1 MAKQQSIRDLN
12 DLSRIRYALCFF
24 VVSCP
29 FFVSSRVSMN
39 CQSFDAEHFAIV
51 TIIFSYYIKA
61 PLYSF
66 ENEYSQHPPTKI
78 THKQSVSNRPHNHTH
93 RRSRK
98 RKFAKAINNV
108 SRGRYSVSQN
118 SSRTPSSDMW
128 TLSPPSCLYPPFR

>member
-1 MAKQQSIRDLN
+1 MNQEIELPVQNAIIL
-12 DLSRIRYALCFF
+12 
-24 VVSCP
+24 
-29 FFVSSRVSMN
+29 FVSLSVSWPFSVLSTVSMD

-61 PLYSF
+61 SLYSF

-98 RKFAKAINNV
+98 HKSAKAINNV

-118 SSRTPSSDMW
+118 SSRTPASDMW
-128 TLSPPSCLYPPFR
+128 TLSSSSCLYPTFR